1 MEEEGELADRL
12 AGIKAGIV
20 EEVGL

>member
-1 MEEEGELADRL
+1 MGRILCP
-12 AGIKAGIV
+12 GIV